1 MEINL
6 YPVVSLTKEPIA
18 GFGLVP
24 VFEGE
29 GLERDIL
36 TRPAKKTFATGAAWI
51 RISPSGD
58 IPNSL
63 LKLFQHLGFRGI
75 SR

>member
-1 MEINL
+1 ML
-6 YPVVSLTKEPIA
+6 SKGGVAQIA

-24 VFEGE
+24 AFEGE
-29 GLERDIL
+29 GLERDML
-36 TRPAKKTFATGAAWI
+36 TRPAEKTFATGAARI

-63 LKLFQHLGFRGI
+63 LKLFQRLDFRVI